1 MRRVILV
8 ILYFILLGVGIYEAY
23 RGDWVV
29 ALFWA
34 ITCAG
39 ESIGVSIDNVART
52 MKGKGVL

>member
-34 ITCAG
+34 KHKRRIRWI
-39 ESIGVSIDNVART
+39 EQ
-52 MKGKGVL
+52 